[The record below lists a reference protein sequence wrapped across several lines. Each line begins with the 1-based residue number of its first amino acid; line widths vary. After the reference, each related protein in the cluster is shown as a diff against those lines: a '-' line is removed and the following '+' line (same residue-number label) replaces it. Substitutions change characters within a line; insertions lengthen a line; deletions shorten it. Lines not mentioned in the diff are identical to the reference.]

1 MVDRRIFVPL
11 ASRLFSD
18 EVATLQGMVGAVINV
33 KDPHRLQSVQTVGLG
48 PAAVCGNIDFV
59 KMTSYLTSC
68 SLAVLEEV
76 SPDQLVLTRIDP
88 TEVYPLKNVYRPFL
102 PWDSHSHLCA
112 IPPIFAGGNCRV
124 SLESNGC
131 TLIFPMVLPRDVAQD
146 ALQKLLLK
154 AVYTRLAV
162 SDGTIDLAEV
172 NLYTGSVRHL
182 GVEYA
187 IDPEVGDGRSATLAA
202 LDNLALYACILVS
215 LLPLACLRLTES
227 LIRHDEHELLQLFRR
242 LVPDELQAL
251 ARGDVLDV
259 RDDMVKVNAFFTYVQ
274 AMATV
279 FNLGHVLRV
288 VTYESDTLTASCWC
302 AYN

>member
-18 EVATLQGMVGAVINV
+18 EVAALQRMVGAVVNV
-33 KDPHRLQSVQTVGLG
+33 KDPYRLQSVQTVGLG
-48 PAAVCGNIDFV
+48 PAAACGTMDFV

-68 SLAVLEEV
+68 SLAVFEEV

-88 TEVYPLKNVYRPFL
+88 SEVYQLKNVYQPFV
-102 PWDSHSHLCA
+102 PWDSHSNLCV
-112 IPPIFAGGNCRV
+112 IPPIFTGGNCRV

-131 TLIFPMVLPRDVAQD
+131 ALIFPTVVPRDVAQD

-154 AVYTRLAV
+154 TIYSRLAV
-162 SDGTIDLAEV
+162 SDATINLDEV
-172 NLYTGSVRHL
+172 NLYTGTVTHL
-182 GVEYA
+182 GVDYA
-187 IDPEVGDGRSATLAA
+187 IDDREEGRESTLATL
-202 LDNLALYACILVS
+202 DSLALYTCILVS
-215 LLPLACLRLTES
+215 LLPLACLRLTDS

-242 LVPDELQAL
+242 LVPEELQAL
-251 ARGDVLDV
+251 AQGGGMADVQ
-259 RDDMVKVNAFFTYVQ
+259 DDLVKMNVFFTYVQ
-274 AMATV
+274 SLAAV

-288 VTYESDTLTASCWC
+288 IAYESETSTASCWC